1 LNGRVSKFSEGA
13 WGIMRVL
20 DKEVPDLQK
29 LPAGYS
35 RRNEIPKPLG
45 VCPADAPVKALNVVA
60 IDYPG
65 MKLNPHAP
73 DVIEV
78 DFERTIKMVNPEAKI
93 YTLEEDA
100 SQVAS
105 GIHPMP
111 LTLRA
116 NVGDCI
122 KIKLTNRMKE
132 GRASFSAISLASIP
146 KILWERMSATIL
158 VITPSAPGRIGPTP
172 ITQTPFIG
180 EMASLVWDWGNCRMP
195 APAASRPAFKK
206 MPAGVSFQYQ

>member
-1 LNGRVSKFSEGA
+1 
-13 WGIMRVL
+13 
-20 DKEVPDLQK
+20 
-29 LPAGYS
+29 
-35 RRNEIPKPLG
+35 

-116 NVGDCI
+116 NVG
-122 KIKLTNRMKE
+122 
-132 GRASFSAISLASIP
+132 
-146 KILWERMSATIL
+146 
-158 VITPSAPGRIGPTP
+158 VI
-172 ITQTPFIG
+172 
-180 EMASLVWDWGNCRMP
+180 
-195 APAASRPAFKK
+195 ASR
-206 MPAGVSFQYQ
+206 SS

>member
-1 LNGRVSKFSEGA
+1 VLHHCSHCSHSIHIGIAERYDLVVPQAGGPRLQPGDYIHLNGRVSKFSEGA

-116 NVGDCI
+116 NVG
-122 KIKLTNRMKE
+122 
-132 GRASFSAISLASIP
+132 
-146 KILWERMSATIL
+146 
-158 VITPSAPGRIGPTP
+158 VI
-172 ITQTPFIG
+172 
-180 EMASLVWDWGNCRMP
+180 
-195 APAASRPAFKK
+195 ASR
-206 MPAGVSFQYQ
+206 SS